1 MNIKNIIFDFGGV
14 VMDWDPRY
22 FFRDYFNDDEKM
34 EYFLGNIAT
43 NEWNAEQ
50 DRGRSVA
57 EANALLIS
65 KHPEWEKEILAYY
78 ENWHI
83 MLRSDIPENVS
94 VLQRLNPNSAIE
106 KKEYFS
112 ILISNCVAVEKNKR

>member
-1 MNIKNIIFDFGGV
+1 MNIKISSLILAGGYG
-14 VMDWDPRY
+14 PNSRY
-22 FFRDYFNDDEKM
+22 FSRDYFNDDEKM

-57 EANALLIS
+57 ETNALLIS

-78 ENWHI
+78 EN
-83 MLRSDIPENVS
+83 STSCCVPDIPENVS
-94 VLQRLNPNSAIE
+94 VLQN
-106 KKEYFS
+106 
-112 ILISNCVAVEKNKR
+112 